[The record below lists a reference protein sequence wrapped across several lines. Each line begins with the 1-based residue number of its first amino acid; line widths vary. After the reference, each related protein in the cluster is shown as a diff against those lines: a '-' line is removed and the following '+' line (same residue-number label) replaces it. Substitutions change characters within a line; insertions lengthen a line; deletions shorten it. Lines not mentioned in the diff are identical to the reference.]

1 MMHGPAGTENDM
13 PFIENLYI
21 SGAERRALENL
32 QKGRSRTSVPK
43 CLPRTYIEEM
53 LERML
58 QVNGEQGL
66 NKFRD
71 SARIVSESLGMTAEF
86 ETLFSALHNEQFPF
100 IDEPNVENAAFRNFA
115 FFESYFSNYIEGTE
129 FELEDAWQIVESGL
143 PMPSRNA
150 DSHDVLGTF
159 FFIICLLKWIGHTA
173 HVPSSYMPNSR
184 FNHTAMIGSGITTW
198 RFSISIS
205 SFLTKARFT
214 ILTLADEPS

>member
-1 MMHGPAGTENDM
+1 MLPAGVSCPSRKTTAYYLNLCHSRGRMEMCQNVSHLQGKLSVPVAEIPFPGTWLPVQCQCLNLQFCLKSHSYSTKLPMMHGPAGTENDM

-32 QKGRSRTSVPK
+32 QKGRSRTSVSK

-86 ETLFSALHNEQFPF
+86 ETLP
-100 IDEPNVENAAFRNFA
+100 R
-115 FFESYFSNYIEGTE
+115 
-129 FELEDAWQIVESGL
+129 
-143 PMPSRNA
+143 
-150 DSHDVLGTF
+150 
-159 FFIICLLKWIGHTA
+159 
-173 HVPSSYMPNSR
+173 
-184 FNHTAMIGSGITTW
+184 
-198 RFSISIS
+198 
-205 SFLTKARFT
+205 
-214 ILTLADEPS
+214 

>member
-32 QKGRSRTSVPK
+32 QKGRSRTSVSK

-143 PMPSRNA
+143 PMPARNA

-159 FFIICLLKWIGHTA
+159 QLVASRREMRRTPKSSDELIELLQDRHRVLMTA
-173 HVPSSYMPNSR
+173 QYILFHNLLAEMDWSYSSRSLLLS
-184 FNHTAMIGSGITTW
+184 A
-198 RFSISIS
+198 
-205 SFLTKARFT
+205 
-214 ILTLADEPS
+214 

>member
-1 MMHGPAGTENDM
+1 MMHGPAGTENNM

-32 QKGRSRTSVPK
+32 QKGRSRTSVSK

-86 ETLFSALHNEQFPF
+86 ETLP
-100 IDEPNVENAAFRNFA
+100 R
-115 FFESYFSNYIEGTE
+115 
-129 FELEDAWQIVESGL
+129 
-143 PMPSRNA
+143 
-150 DSHDVLGTF
+150 
-159 FFIICLLKWIGHTA
+159 
-173 HVPSSYMPNSR
+173 
-184 FNHTAMIGSGITTW
+184 
-198 RFSISIS
+198 
-205 SFLTKARFT
+205 
-214 ILTLADEPS
+214 